1 MTDNSQV
8 QQVRDRV
15 DHVLATRHD
24 ELYGK
29 VLACVADV
37 LAIDPAKITPAASLI
52 DDLGAESLDFLDLV
66 FRLET
71 DYKVKIPRDGIR
83 LMAQD
88 GLADGF
94 EQAGVLT
101 PAALERLRILMPEV
115 AQARLVPGLRSHQ
128 LPNLFTVETFVRLVA
143 WRLAGAE
150 PGGPTE
156 GRRRCASAGT
166 ARRARARSFRLDPAA
181 PAGSR
186 ETARARRES
195 SS

>member
-8 QQVRDRV
+8 QDARNRTDS
-15 DHVLATRHD
+15 VLATRHG
-24 ELYGK
+24 ELYGH

-37 LAIDPAKITPAASLI
+37 LAIDPGKITPSASLI

-71 DYKVKIPRDGIR
+71 DFKVKIPRDGIR
-83 LMAQD
+83 VMAQD

-115 AQARLVPGLRSHQ
+115 SQAKLAPGLKAHQ

-143 WRLAGAE
+143 WRLAD
-150 PGGPTE
+150 
-156 GRRRCASAGT
+156 GT
-166 ARRARARSFRLDPAA
+166 A
-181 PAGSR
+181 
-186 ETARARRES
+186 TA
-195 SS
+195 